1 VIGTNQKL
9 DGSYHLYFAMGNASE
24 TIKAQVDFV
33 TDTNMNDG
41 VANVVEEFVLKTI
54 PVQ

>member
-1 VIGTNQKL
+1 MREL
-9 DGSYHLYFAMGNASE
+9 SRYSCHLYLAMDNASDA
-24 TIKAQVDFV
+24 IKAQVDFV

-41 VANVVEEFVLKTI
+41 VAKVVEEVVLKTI

>member
-1 VIGTNQKL
+1 MF
-9 DGSYHLYFAMGNASE
+9 GSCYLYFAMDNAPDV
-24 TIKAQVDFV
+24 IKAQADFV

-41 VANVVEEFVLKTI
+41 VAQVVEEVVLKTV